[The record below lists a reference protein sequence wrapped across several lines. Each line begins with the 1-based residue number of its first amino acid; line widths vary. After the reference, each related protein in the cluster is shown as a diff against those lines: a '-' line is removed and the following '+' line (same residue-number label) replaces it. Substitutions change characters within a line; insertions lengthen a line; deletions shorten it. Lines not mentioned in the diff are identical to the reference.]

1 VTLALEHDRSDEALN
16 LGSFVL
22 GLLAFLD
29 NKGSLDDVL
38 TNIVILGQVEKLPKI
53 TKHILKRLLLIS
65 ITSHNKS
72 IRFLTV
78 YGKAG

>member
-22 GLLAFLD
+22 RLLSFLD

-38 TNIVILGQVEKLPKI
+38 TDIVFLGQVEKLPKREKQQLRSLNLNRDI
-53 TKHILKRLLLIS
+53 
-65 ITSHNKS
+65 
-72 IRFLTV
+72 
-78 YGKAG
+78 